1 MVEAVIWDFG
11 GVLTTS
17 PFEAFTRFET
27 ERGLP
32 ADIIRRTNAANHLEN
47 AWAKFERAEVDIHAF
62 DELFATESRA
72 LGAEVRGKDVLPLL
86 SGDLR
91 PEMVEAL
98 KRVKAR
104 FKTGCITNNLP
115 ANAIG
120 SHSGRSLYVAEVMV
134 LFDHVIESAK
144 IGLRKP
150 DPRIYQMMVET
161 LKVEPEELRL
171 SRRPRRQP
179 ETRARDGH
187 DHDQG
192 TQRRAGDHR
201 TGSGNRADIAL
212 GGIPE
217 FAGSH
222 DQTALVLWRERRQNT
237 PKSLNSELKPL
248 GDIRPSASIEAVES
262 GLAAQ
267 GYIASRQIATA
278 VYLAQQIEKPI
289 LVEGPAG
296 VGKTELAKAIA
307 AWRGLKM
314 IRLQCYEGLDE
325 AKALYEWKY
334 AKQLLYTQILKDKLG
349 EVLGGA
355 PTLEAALN
363 QLHDFGDVFFSKEFV
378 EPRPLL
384 QALEQPA
391 GCVLL
396 IDEIDKSD
404 AEFESLLLEI
414 LSDFQVT
421 IPELG
426 TVVAVAAPT
435 VILTSNSER
444 DLGDALKR
452 RCLHLH
458 IGFPEQK
465 LEERIVES
473 RVPGISQTL
482 RKQMVGFIHEIR
494 TLDLKKLPSV
504 SETIDWARVLVL
516 LQAPELG
523 HEIVKDT
530 LNVLLKYE
538 ADIEAT
544 MPQVSTFIAKA
555 SRQNV
560 FG

>member
-1 MVEAVIWDFG
+1 M
-11 GVLTTS
+11 
-17 PFEAFTRFET
+17 
-27 ERGLP
+27 
-32 ADIIRRTNAANHLEN
+32 
-47 AWAKFERAEVDIHAF
+47 AEQ
-62 DELFATESRA
+62 
-72 LGAEVRGKDVLPLL
+72 
-86 SGDLR
+86 
-91 PEMVEAL
+91 
-98 KRVKAR
+98 
-104 FKTGCITNNLP
+104 
-115 ANAIG
+115 
-120 SHSGRSLYVAEVMV
+120 
-134 LFDHVIESAK
+134 
-144 IGLRKP
+144 KP
-150 DPRIYQMMVET
+150 
-161 LKVEPEELRL
+161 
-171 SRRPRRQP
+171 S
-179 ETRARDGH
+179 
-187 DHDQG
+187 
-192 TQRRAGDHR
+192 
-201 TGSGNRADIAL
+201 
-212 GGIPE
+212 
-217 FAGSH
+217 
-222 DQTALVLWRERRQNT
+222 TA
-237 PKSLNSELKPL
+237 
-248 GDIRPSASIEAVES
+248 IEAVES

-278 VYLAQQIEKPI
+278 VYLSQQIEKPI

-307 AWRGLKM
+307 AWSGKKM

-355 PTLEAALN
+355 QTLHDALA

-384 QALEQPA
+384 QALEQPG

-426 TVVAVAAPT
+426 TVSAITPPT

-458 IGFPEQK
+458 IGFPEQR

-473 RVPGISQTL
+473 RVPNISQTL
-482 RKQMVGFIHEIR
+482 RRQMVGFIHEIR
-494 TLDLKKLPSV
+494 SLDLKKLPSI

-516 LQAPELG
+516 LQASELDT
-523 HEIVKDT
+523 EIVKDT

-538 ADIEAT
+538 ADIEAAT
-544 MPQVSTFIAKA
+544 PQVTTFIAKA
-555 SRQNV
+555 ARSNI

>member
-1 MVEAVIWDFG
+1 MAASPAPSSAIAAIAAVEA
-11 GVLTTS
+11 
-17 PFEAFTRFET
+17 
-27 ERGLP
+27 
-32 ADIIRRTNAANHLEN
+32 
-47 AWAKFERAEVDIHAF
+47 
-62 DELFATESRA
+62 
-72 LGAEVRGKDVLPLL
+72 
-86 SGDLR
+86 
-91 PEMVEAL
+91 
-98 KRVKAR
+98 
-104 FKTGCITNNLP
+104 
-115 ANAIG
+115 
-120 SHSGRSLYVAEVMV
+120 
-134 LFDHVIESAK
+134 
-144 IGLRKP
+144 
-150 DPRIYQMMVET
+150 
-161 LKVEPEELRL
+161 
-171 SRRPRRQP
+171 
-179 ETRARDGH
+179 
-187 DHDQG
+187 
-192 TQRRAGDHR
+192 
-201 TGSGNRADIAL
+201 
-212 GGIPE
+212 
-217 FAGSH
+217 
-222 DQTALVLWRERRQNT
+222 
-237 PKSLNSELKPL
+237 
-248 GDIRPSASIEAVES
+248 

-278 VYLAQQIEKPI
+278 VYLSQAIDKPI

-355 PTLEAALN
+355 QTLHAALS

-384 QALEQPA
+384 QALLEPE

-426 TVVAVAAPT
+426 SIADARPPT

-444 DLGDALKR
+444 NLGDALKR

-458 IGFPEQK
+458 IGFPEQR

-482 RKQMVGFIHEIR
+482 RRQLVAFIHDIR
-494 TLDLKKLPSV
+494 SLDLKKQPSV

-516 LQAPELG
+516 LQAAELG
-523 HEIVKDT
+523 HDLVKDT

-538 ADIEAT
+538 SDIEVAL
-544 MPQVSTFIAKA
+544 PQVTTFVAKA
-555 SRQNV
+555 QRQNI